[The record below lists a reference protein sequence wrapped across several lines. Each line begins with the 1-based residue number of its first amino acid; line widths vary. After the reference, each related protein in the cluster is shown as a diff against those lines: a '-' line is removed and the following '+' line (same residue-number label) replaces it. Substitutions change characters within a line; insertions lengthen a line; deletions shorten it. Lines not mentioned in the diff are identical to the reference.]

1 LSAESYPPID
11 AEQVPDF
18 ILNDPDWLAHVEL
31 AEARQAELD
40 PFLKAEYSRILELC
54 RRKTG
59 DEGAADVAE
68 EVIREFLVQIQ
79 IALYVEMDVSRIRE
93 SAAYK
98 YRNPAAWLTRA
109 AMYGVKDFLKKQARR
124 RKTFRYAH
132 ELPLAP
138 FDDGNGDVND
148 GNVTDGL
155 NRSIHSTP
163 LRNRERY
170 LLDREQRASDRAFV
184 KHYRAALPR
193 LSLPRRRAWV
203 LCNDKFLEPD
213 EVEKLLK
220 LKSAHVARAAWPQG
234 MPIKEAAR
242 LLRCAEG
249 TVSSNISRARD
260 DLRRELAEL
269 DPLKSSRA
277 PVGKWHVFLSNAFG
291 VRGSLEQIVFA
302 LTPLTGPLP
311 AKVAD
316 GPALKT
322 RPASDIIIDYARAI
336 CRPLPIPINPQPIS
350 EPAREIEYRPSSRRA
365 NLPFPKGLKQ
375 IAYRCGSYMKG
386 CRNCG
391 ETKRIRTEKRKW
403 KTVYKSGYAVFR
415 SYAPSQTGWTFWCYE
430 CGAKD
435 AQCWANCQ
443 GELGYAALIRPKS
456 RLQVYKPDQEAA
468 AAGSTP
474 PTRLRTVDRGRGSKK
489 IA

>member
-1 LSAESYPPID
+1 LSPESYPPLE
-11 AEQVPDF
+11 ANQVPDF

-31 AEARQAELD
+31 AEAKLAELD

-54 RRKTG
+54 RKKTG

-68 EVIREFLVQIQ
+68 EVIRELLVQIQ

-109 AMYGVKDFLKKQARR
+109 AMHTVKDFFKKQSRR
-124 RKTFRYAH
+124 RKSYQYIH
-132 ELPLAP
+132 ELPVAP

-148 GNVTDGL
+148 GNVIDGL

-170 LLDREQRASDRAFV
+170 LLDREQRASNRAFV

-220 LKSAHVARAAWPQG
+220 LKSAHAARAAWPEG

-260 DLRRELAEL
+260 DLRRELADL

-302 LTPLTGPLP
+302 ITPLLGPLP
-311 AKVAD
+311 AKVSG
-316 GPALKT
+316 GPAVMA
-322 RPASDIIIDYARAI
+322 RPASDLIIDYARAI
-336 CRPLPIPINPQPIS
+336 RRPLPIPANQERVS
-350 EPAREIEYRPSSRRA
+350 EPTQDVEHNSRPRRA
-365 NLPFPKGLKQ
+365 NLPFPKGLKR

-391 ETKRIRTEKRKW
+391 EMRRIRTKSGRK
-403 KTVYKSGYAVFR
+403 KTVYQSGYAVFR
-415 SYAPSQTGWTFWCYE
+415 AYTPSETGWTFWCYE
-430 CGAKD
+430 CGAMD
-435 AQCWANCQ
+435 TQCWAKCKA
-443 GELGYAALIRPKS
+443 ELGRAAVIRPKS
-456 RLQVYKPDQEAA
+456 QQVYKTDKYTTLKSTSTPDQ
-468 AAGSTP
+468 SQ
-474 PTRLRTVDRGRGSKK
+474 V
-489 IA
+489 